1 MDCINKKDLLIL
13 KTIRANISNEFGKL
27 LKNKTLGKKI
37 ENSIFKFTIDYLSK
51 DKVIINLNYNFKKI
65 YAEKSRSLYNN
76 IDPNNKEIG
85 NTNFIKNIK
94 KRNIDIDK
102 IAFMKREEIFPEKW
116 NTYIEKKQADLY
128 FQFEE
133 NKSIITDQFKCM
145 ACKNNKCSYYSLQIR
160 SCDEPETCFITCL
173 TCQKKWKQ
181 EG

>member
-1 MDCINKKDLLIL
+1 MESLSKTDLSELN
-13 KTIRANISNEFGKL
+13 TIRSNISNEFSKL
-27 LKNKTLGKKI
+27 LKHKSKGKKI
-37 ENSIFKFTIDYLSK
+37 EKSIYEFTIDYLSK
-51 DKVIINLNYNFKKI
+51 GKIMISLNSNFRKI
-65 YAEKSRSLYNN
+65 YSDKSRSLYNN
-76 IDPNNKEIG
+76 IDPCNKEIG
-85 NTNFIKNIK
+85 NTNFINKIK
-94 KRNIDIDK
+94 KGHIDLDK

-116 NTYIEKKQADLY
+116 NTYIEKQQADLY

-173 TCQKKWKQ
+173 TCHKKWKQ